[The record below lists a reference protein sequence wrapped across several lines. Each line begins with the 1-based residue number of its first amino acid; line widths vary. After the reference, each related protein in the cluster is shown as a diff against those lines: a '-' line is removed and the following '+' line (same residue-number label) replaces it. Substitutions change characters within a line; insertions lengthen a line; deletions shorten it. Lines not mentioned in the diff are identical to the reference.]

1 MLAAERKK
9 LIVEYLKQNHIATT
23 QTLCDITGA
32 SPATIRRDLTLME
45 EESLL
50 LRTHGGAQEIE
61 TADAGSGQ
69 LVSNYS
75 HIFSSIRMDDEQFE
89 YKDAIARK
97 AIDLIHSGDILFIGA
112 SFTCSLLCRHL
123 NASSKKNIMVVTT
136 NITGALE
143 LASNSDI
150 RVFLLSG
157 IVHLGHNHI
166 ETLDESTVQ
175 SLKKLYFDKLFFTVD
190 GADLEYGYSIMKR
203 TQLPLFNYLVSNVKD
218 SYILLNHAKYRK
230 RTFTHLCNLDDIP
243 NVVTDNRIPP
253 EYVDYFKGH
262 GINLY
267 LA

>member
-23 QTLCDITGA
+23 QALCDLTGA
-32 SPATIRRDLTLME
+32 SPATTRRDLTLLE
-45 EESLL
+45 EEGLL
-50 LRTHGGAQEIE
+50 IRTHGGAQELDA
-61 TADAGSGQ
+61 ADLPPEP

-75 HIFSSIRMDDEQFE
+75 QIFSSIRMDDEQFE
-89 YKDAIARK
+89 YKNAIARK

-143 LASNSDI
+143 LASNNDI

-157 IVHLGHNHI
+157 MVHLGNNHI

-175 SLKKLYFDKLFFTVD
+175 NLKKLYFDKLFFTVD
-190 GADLEYGYSIMKR
+190 GADLEYGYSIMNR
-203 TQLPLFNYLVSNVKD
+203 TQLPLFGYLLGKVKD
-218 SYILLNHAKYRK
+218 SYILLNHAKFGK

-243 NVVTDNRIPP
+243 NVVADEKIPQ
-253 EYVDYFKGH
+253 EYVDYYKNH
-262 GINLY
+262 GVDLF

>member
-9 LIVEYLKQNHIATT
+9 LIVEYLKQNHIVTT
-23 QTLCDITGA
+23 QTLCDITDA
-32 SPATIRRDLTLME
+32 SPATIRRDLTLLAE
-45 EESLL
+45 EGLL
-50 LRTHGGAQEIE
+50 LRTHGGAQEITPTQNRSE
-61 TADAGSGQ
+61 Q

-75 HIFSSIRMDDEQFE
+75 QTFSSIRMDDEQFE
-89 YKDAIARK
+89 YKNAIARK

-123 NASSKKNIMVVTT
+123 NASRKKNIMVVTT

-143 LASNSDI
+143 LASNNDI

-157 IVHLGHNHI
+157 IVHLGSNHI

-175 SLKKLYFDKLFFTVD
+175 SLTKLFFDKLFFTVD
-190 GADLEYGYSIMKR
+190 GADLEYGYSIMNR
-203 TQLPLFNYLVSNVKD
+203 TQLPLFTYLLDKVKD
-218 SYILLNHAKYRK
+218 SYILLNHAKYNK

-243 NVVTDNRIPP
+243 NVVTDRNIPK
-253 EYVDYFKGH
+253 EYVDYFNNH
-262 GINLY
+262 GIGLF